1 MKTGFPF
8 EKLTERTQEMVA
20 KFKAKYPLDD
30 AVTERLMSPCFAF
43 LGQDLWE
50 MSVLALLAGKNLLL
64 VGEKATGKN
73 VLAQNLAYLFN
84 RPIWDISFH
93 VNIDAMTLLGSDT
106 LRDGNVNFRPGPIY
120 QCAVYGGFGILD
132 EINMAK
138 NEAVAVL
145 HAVLDFRRVV
155 DVPGYDRIYLHPA
168 TRFIAT
174 MNQDYLGTRPLNE
187 ALLSRFA
194 VIAMPPLDKERVMIL
209 LQRQFPGRV
218 EKELNSYALLYDDIR
233 KKVAGGEISSSALDF
248 RGLLDALQMMELGMH
263 QGDAINLGLV
273 NKCFDP
279 YERELVNDLI
289 RSRFPSIHKR

>member
-1 MKTGFPF
+1 MKTDFPF
-8 EKLTERTQEMVA
+8 EKLTERTQKMLA
-20 KFKAKYPLDD
+20 DFQAAYPLEE
-30 AVTERLMSPCFAF
+30 AAKKRLTTPGFAF

-50 MSVLALLAGKNLLL
+50 TSVQALLAGKNLLL
-64 VGEKATGKN
+64 VGDKATGKN

-93 VNIDAMTLLGSDT
+93 VNIDAMTLMGSDT
-106 LRDGNVNFRPGPIY
+106 LYEGNVKFRPGPVY
-120 QCAVYGGFGILD
+120 QCAVHGGFGVLD

-155 DVPGYDRIYLHPA
+155 DVPGYERISLHPA

-194 VIAMPPLDKERVMIL
+194 VIAMPPLDRERAMTL
-209 LQRQFPGRV
+209 LRRQFPARS
-218 EKELNSYALLYDDIR
+218 ERELTPYVLLFEDLR
-233 KKVAGGEISSSALDF
+233 QKVASGEISSAVLDF
-248 RGLLDALQMMELGMH
+248 RGMLDAFDMMELGMNRE
-263 QGDAINLGLV
+263 DALNLGLV

-279 YERELVNDLI
+279 YERDLVNDLI
-289 RSRFPSIHKR
+289 RARFSAPRKR

>member
-1 MKTGFPF
+1 MKTDFPF
-8 EKLTERTQEMVA
+8 EKLTEHTQEMVA
-20 KFKAKYPLDD
+20 EFQAAYPLEE
-30 AVTERLMSPCFAF
+30 AAKERLTPPGFAF

-73 VLAQNLAYLFN
+73 VLAQNLAYLLN
-84 RPIWDISFH
+84 RPTWDISFH

-106 LRDGNVNFRPGPIY
+106 LHEGNVKFRPGPIY
-120 QCAVYGGFGILD
+120 QCAVYGGFGVLD

-155 DVPGYDRIYLHPA
+155 DVPGYERINLHPA

-194 VIAMPPLDKERVMIL
+194 VIAMPPLDMERVMIL
-209 LQRQFPGRV
+209 LKRQFSGRA
-218 EKELNSYALLYDDIR
+218 ESELTPYALLFEDIR
-233 KKVAGGEISSSALDF
+233 QKVASGEISSSALDF
-248 RGLLDALQMMELGMH
+248 RGLLDAFDMMELGMH
-263 QGDAINLGLV
+263 QADALHLGLV

-289 RSRFPSIHKR
+289 RARFPATYKR

>member
-1 MKTGFPF
+1 MKTNFPF
-8 EKLTERTQEMVA
+8 EELTKPTQELVA
-20 KFKAKYPLDD
+20 EFQAAYPLEE
-30 AVTERLMSPCFAF
+30 AVKERLTPPCCAF

-50 MSVLALLAGKNLLL
+50 TAVLALLAGKNILL

-73 VLAQNLAYLFN
+73 VLAQNLAYLLN
-84 RPIWDISFH
+84 RPTWDISFH

-106 LRDGNVNFRPGPIY
+106 LHEGNVMFRPGPIY
-120 QCAVYGGFGILD
+120 QSALYGGFAVLD

-187 ALLSRFA
+187 ALLSRF
-194 VIAMPPLDKERVMIL
+194 VVMAMPALDQERVMIL
-209 LQRQFPGRV
+209 LQRQFPDLS
-218 EKELNSYALLYDDIR
+218 ESELSPYVLLFEDIR
-233 KKVAGGEISSSALDF
+233 QKAVSGEISSSALDF
-248 RGLLDALQMMELGMH
+248 RGLLDALEMMSLGLPRENAL
-263 QGDAINLGLV
+263 DLGLV

-279 YERELVNDLI
+279 YERDLVHDLI
-289 RSRFPSIHKR
+289 RARFSGKRRR